1 MCNYFC
7 RFDPYFYNKNEVYK
21 GKILKIAI
29 IGSGISGLSA
39 AYYLSDQ
46 HEVDLFEK
54 DSRLGG
60 HTHTHTLELE
70 KKVRVDS
77 GFIVMNDRNYPLLT
91 KLFLELEIELHPT
104 SMSFSVDTEDISW
117 CSEDFKKFK
126 FFNSL
131 KKIRIFLEMIRFNNI
146 ASNVDSNG
154 SIEDWLKEKNFSEF
168 FKKNYVYP
176 MSASIWSS
184 SQESISRF
192 PMKSFSS
199 FFNNHGLLD
208 LIKRPQWFSVLGGSN
223 TYIEKLIN
231 HSKINNVIKNANI
244 SVKREKEKVFV
255 INNDEA
261 PHQYDAIIFA
271 CHANQVGELLNDMS
285 SDEEEILSMFE
296 YTTNKVLLHDDS
308 SLMPN
313 KKSLW
318 SSWNSCKNNNY
329 DYVSYWMNNLQKLD
343 SKKDIFVTLGNYPD
357 VDEEKIFKKIKYEHP
372 LYSKKTIEGQ
382 KLIRSIQG
390 NNKTYFT
397 GAHLGNGFHE
407 DGIKSSAEVIK
418 TING

>member
-1 MCNYFC
+1 MCNYLC
-7 RFDPYFYNKNEVYK
+7 CTYPNLYNKNEVYK

-70 KKVRVDS
+70 KKIRVDS

-104 SMSFSVDTEDISW
+104 SMSFSVDTENISW
-117 CSEDFKKFK
+117 CSEEFKKFR

-131 KKIRIFLEMIRFNNI
+131 KKIGIFLEMVRFNNI

-154 SIEDWLKEKNFSEF
+154 SIEDWLREKKFSEF

-192 PMKSFSS
+192 PMKSFSR

-231 HSKINNVIKNANI
+231 HSKINNVFKNANVSI
-244 SVKREKEKVFV
+244 KREKEKVFV
-255 INNDEA
+255 LNNDIEN
-261 PHQYDAIIFA
+261 QYDVIIFA
-271 CHANQVGELLNDMS
+271 CHANQVGAIVDDMS
-285 SDEEEILSMFE
+285 SEEQEILSMFE
-296 YTTNKVLLHDDS
+296 YTTNNALLHHDEN
-308 SLMPN
+308 LMP
-313 KKSLW
+313 KEKSLW
-318 SSWNSCKNNNY
+318 SSWNSFKNNKY

-343 SKKDIFVTLGNYPD
+343 IERDIFVTLGNYPD
-357 VDEEKIFKKIKYEHP
+357 VDEEKVFKRIKYEHP
-372 LYSKKTIEGQ
+372 LYSEQTIKGQ

-390 NNKTYFT
+390 NRKTYFT
-397 GAHLGNGFHE
+397 GAHLGYGFHE
-407 DGIKSSAEVIK
+407 DGIKSSLEVIK
-418 TING
+418 IMHG

>member
-1 MCNYFC
+1 
-7 RFDPYFYNKNEVYK
+7 
-21 GKILKIAI
+21 
-29 IGSGISGLSA
+29 
-39 AYYLSDQ
+39 
-46 HEVDLFEK
+46 
-54 DSRLGG
+54 
-60 HTHTHTLELE
+60 
-70 KKVRVDS
+70 
-77 GFIVMNDRNYPLLT
+77 MNDRNYPLLT

-154 SIEDWLKEKNFSEF
+154 SIEDWLREKKFSQF
-168 FKKNYVYP
+168 FKNNYVYP

-192 PMKSFSS
+192 PMKSFSR

-208 LIKRPQWFSVLGGSN
+208 LIKRPQWFSVLGGSSS
-223 TYIEKLIN
+223 YIEKIIN
-231 HSKINNVIKNANI
+231 RSRINNIYKNANVSI
-244 SVKREKEKVFV
+244 NRDKEKVFV
-255 INNDEA
+255 QNNNKTC
-261 PHQYDAIIFA
+261 QYDAVIFA
-271 CHANQVGELLNDMS
+271 CHANQIQEMLVDMS
-285 SDEEEILSMFE
+285 PEEEKILSMFE
-296 YTTNKVLLHDDS
+296 YTRNNVFLHFDS

-318 SSWNSCKNNNY
+318 SSWNSFKSNKY
-329 DYVSYWMNNLQKLD
+329 DYLSYWMNNLQKLD
-343 SKKDIFVTLGNYPD
+343 SERDIFVTLGNCPD
-357 VDEEKIFKKIKYEHP
+357 IDEDKVIKKIKYEHP
-372 LYSKKTIEGQ
+372 LYSKKTIKGQ

-397 GAHLGNGFHE
+397 GAHLGYGFHE
-407 DGIKSSAEVIK
+407 DGIKSSLEVVRI
-418 TING
+418 ING

>member
-1 MCNYFC
+1 MRNYLC
-7 RFDPYFYNKNEVYK
+7 CTYPNLYNKNEVYK

-70 KKVRVDS
+70 KKIRVDS

-91 KLFLELEIELHPT
+91 KLFLELEIELYPT
-104 SMSFSVDTEDISW
+104 SMSFSVDTENISW
-117 CSEDFKKFK
+117 CSEEFKKFR

-131 KKIRIFLEMIRFNNI
+131 KKIRIFLEMVRFNNI

-154 SIEDWLKEKNFSEF
+154 SIEDWLREKKFSEF

-192 PMKSFSS
+192 PIKSFSK

-231 HSKINNVIKNANI
+231 HSKINNVFKNANVSI
-244 SVKREKEKVFV
+244 KREKEKVFV
-255 INNDEA
+255 LNNDIEN
-261 PHQYDAIIFA
+261 QYDVIIFA
-271 CHANQVGELLNDMS
+271 CHANQVGAIVDDMS
-285 SDEEEILSMFE
+285 SEEQEILSMFE
-296 YTTNKVLLHDDS
+296 YTTNNALLHHDQN
-308 SLMPN
+308 LMPN
-313 KKSLW
+313 EKSLW
-318 SSWNSCKNNNY
+318 SSWNSFKNNKY

-343 SKKDIFVTLGNYPD
+343 IERDIFVTLGNYPD
-357 VDEEKIFKKIKYEHP
+357 VDEEKVFKRIKYEHP
-372 LYSKKTIEGQ
+372 LYSEQTIKGQ

-390 NNKTYFT
+390 NRKTYFT
-397 GAHLGNGFHE
+397 GAHLGYGFHE
-407 DGIKSSAEVIK
+407 DGIKSSLEVIK
-418 TING
+418 IING

>member
-7 RFDPYFYNKNEVYK
+7 CFDPYFYNKNEVYK

-46 HEVDLFEK
+46 YEVDLFEK

-117 CSEDFKKFK
+117 CSEDFRKFK

-146 ASNVDSNG
+146 ASNIDSNG

-192 PMKSFSS
+192 PMKSFSR

-244 SVKREKEKVFV
+244 SVYREKEKVFV

-261 PHQYDAIIFA
+261 HQYDAIIFA

-296 YTTNKVLLHDDS
+296 YTTNKVLLHVDS

-318 SSWNSCKNNNY
+318 SSWNSCKNNNH

-397 GAHLGNGFHE
+397 GAHLGYGFHE
-407 DGIKSSAEVIK
+407 DGIKSSVEVIK
-418 TING
+418 NING